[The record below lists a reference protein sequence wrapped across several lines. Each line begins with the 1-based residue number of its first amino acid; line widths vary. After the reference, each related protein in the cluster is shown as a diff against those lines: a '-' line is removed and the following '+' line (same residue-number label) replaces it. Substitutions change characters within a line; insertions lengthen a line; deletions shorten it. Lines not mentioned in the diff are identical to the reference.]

1 MTRDIIDALAAT
13 TRIQAAL
20 HGIDRTHAKDVRMD
34 LPSIHIGSAR
44 TAAIELNE
52 LLNGLYEAIAMKRNE
67 G

>member
-44 TAAIELNE
+44 TAALELSK
-52 LLNGLYEAIAMKRNE
+52 LLDGLHEAIQTKRNE